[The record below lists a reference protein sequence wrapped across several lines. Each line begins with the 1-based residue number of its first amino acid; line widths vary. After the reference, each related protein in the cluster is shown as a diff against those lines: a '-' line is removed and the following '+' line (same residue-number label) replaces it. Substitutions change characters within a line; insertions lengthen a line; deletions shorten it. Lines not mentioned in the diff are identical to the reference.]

1 MTKKFQK
8 NKLLSSAGI
17 CFGLLVYALNNN
29 YSQPSSNS
37 SLDSYR
43 ELDVVHQDL
52 ELDSYR
58 ELDVVHQDLEL
69 VHITKT
75 GGTTIERV
83 GCKNGFQW
91 GSMHY
96 YPYFNCEIPP
106 DVSSWQMH
114 GPGYA
119 NVSPWH
125 TPPKI
130 LEKLVNDKENPFKG
144 GSELFTIV
152 RNPYTRFVSEYHCP
166 FAGYKGPE
174 DKTDPAVM
182 NKWIQDMIDTLVK
195 HKHAYILKVGNSDT
209 PEEVKRDVL
218 GGKHFLNQVD
228 YVYNDEGDK
237 IIDHVL
243 RYENMEEDF
252 NNLMEEFNYN
262 VTLPKKDEMGT
273 YGTKGPKTSFKDLDI
288 KSINKINRWA
298 GPDFVAF
305 GYNIIQRHEHIKNE
319 HDYDTDVRPHEDME
333 YDPTFNFG
341 ICNEFRIK
349 DSEAGMCKRI
359 QQ

>member
-1 MTKKFQK
+1 MVEKIQKK
-8 NKLLSSAGI
+8 KLLSSAGI
-17 CFGLLVYALNNN
+17 CGFGLLVYLLSNN

-43 ELDVVHQDL
+43 ELDVVHHDL
-52 ELDSYR
+52 EF
-58 ELDVVHQDLEL
+58 

-83 GCKNGFQW
+83 GCEHGFKW

-96 YPYFNCEIPP
+96 APYFGCADP
-106 DVSSWQMH
+106 DISSWK
-114 GPGYA
+114 GDKRDYA

-130 LEKLVNDKENPFKG
+130 LEKLVDDKENPFK

-319 HDYDTDVRPHEDME
+319 HEYDTDVRPHEDME